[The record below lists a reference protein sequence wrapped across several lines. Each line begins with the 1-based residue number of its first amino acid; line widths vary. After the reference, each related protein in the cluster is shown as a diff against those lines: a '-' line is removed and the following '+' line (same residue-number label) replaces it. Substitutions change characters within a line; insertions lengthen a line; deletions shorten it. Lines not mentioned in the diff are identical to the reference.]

1 MANGNGMTSGR
12 AEQPEE
18 VDPGKQGNLLRLVT
32 ARSALSAVG
41 GAAAVW
47 LSARRLRSHRL
58 LS

>member
-1 MANGNGMTSGR
+1 M
-12 AEQPEE
+12 
-18 VDPGKQGNLLRLVT
+18 DPGKQENLLRLVT